1 MTSHLC
7 MASPILLYKQG
18 IPAGFYARRAS
29 TDGEIGTR
37 LNFIYWLRVEKSG
50 GVCDRSVLLQRKVSE
65 NTGSI
70 RSRNRRGALQWSA
83 VLLEFEA

>member
-1 MTSHLC
+1 
-7 MASPILLYKQG
+7 MASPNPTLQ
-18 IPAGFYARRAS
+18 AGYRCRVPYARRAS